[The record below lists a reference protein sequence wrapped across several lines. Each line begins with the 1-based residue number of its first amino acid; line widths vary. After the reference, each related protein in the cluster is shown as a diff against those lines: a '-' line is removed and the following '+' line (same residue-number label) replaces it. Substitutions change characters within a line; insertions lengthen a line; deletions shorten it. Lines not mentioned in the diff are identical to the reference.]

1 MVISSAPDHNLEMH
15 KRFLVLLTVALA
27 LASLQSI
34 ASAAVK
40 PGTKCT
46 KLGQTSTSAGIKYTC
61 VKSGKKL
68 VWNKGVAVKKAAP
81 VPTPSATATPTSTP
95 TPTPTASEPPKTSDP
110 FSVYGM
116 DAERFKAVD
125 EYGAKLVSTR
135 KKDAASIISILETPN
150 DETVIRMTQNAQF
163 AYSVYEQFMPLGFA
177 PKWIVGESEN
187 WLRSQIKDCPNLAAN
202 LRPNSGAATCRLT
215 LVWRAIKV
223 RDDDI
228 MRNTM
233 LVQGGHEI
241 FHLYQQELWGQYWAV
256 TPLWLREGTASLAM
270 GIILTHFEDRKS
282 FPEYG
287 AAQKFDGNPK
297 DRNSCEA
304 ALDKWE
310 KNPTAQDFGSYN
322 GCEYGLGMLMNEFL
336 IMKGYTLKDTLDVVK
351 LIGTGIDFP
360 TAFQQVY
367 KISTAEYFKQLR
379 AHLKTLNYGW

>member
-1 MVISSAPDHNLEMH
+1 MDSLRKFTLTFVAS
-15 KRFLVLLTVALA
+15 VLLLSFVT
-27 LASLQSI
+27 SPSH
-34 ASAAVK
+34 AAVK
-40 PGTKCT
+40 PGTKCV

-61 VKSGKKL
+61 VKSGNKL
-68 VWNKGVAVKKAAP
+68 TWNKGVAVKKPAP
-81 VPTPSATATPTSTP
+81 VASPTPSATATPTL

-125 EYGAKLVSTR
+125 EYGAKIVASR

-187 WLRSQIKDCPNLAAN
+187 WLRSQVKDCPNLAAN

-215 LVWRAIKV
+215 LVWRAGDV
-223 RDDDI
+223 NDVVNN
-228 MRNTM
+228 RNLM
-233 LVQGGHEI
+233 VVQGGHEI

-256 TPLWLREGTASLAM
+256 TPDWIREGAASLGM

-287 AAQKFDGNPK
+287 AAQKVERSPK
-297 DRNSCEA
+297 DRNTCEA

-310 KNPTAQDFGSYN
+310 KNESAQGFGFNN

-336 IMKGYTLKDTLDVVK
+336 IMKGHTLKDTLDVIK

-367 KISTAEYFKQLR
+367 KISLEEYFKQLR
-379 AHLKTLNYGW
+379 AYLKTLNYGW

>member
-1 MVISSAPDHNLEMH
+1 MS
-15 KRFLVLLTVALA
+15 KKFLVLLTASLTLA
-27 LASLQSI
+27 LIQPL

-61 VKSGKKL
+61 VKSGKNL
-68 VWNKGVAVKKAAP
+68 MWNKGVAVKKAAP
-81 VPTPSATATPTSTP
+81 VPTPTPSATATPTPTL
-95 TPTPTASEPPKTSDP
+95 TPTPTAPEPPKTSDP

-125 EYGAKLVSTR
+125 EYGAKIVASR

-215 LVWRAIKV
+215 LVWRAGDV
-223 RDDDI
+223 NDVVNN
-228 MRNTM
+228 RNLM
-233 LVQGGHEI
+233 VVQGGHEI
-241 FHLYQQELWGQYWAV
+241 FHLYQGELWGQYWAV
-256 TPLWLREGTASLAM
+256 TPDWLREGTASLGM

-287 AAQKFDGNPK
+287 AAQKVERSPK
-297 DRNSCEA
+297 DRNTCGA

-310 KNPTAQDFGSYN
+310 KNETAQGFGFNN
-322 GCEYGLGMLMNEFL
+322 GCEYGLGLLMNEFL

-351 LIGTGIDFP
+351 LIGTGVDFP

-367 KISTAEYFKQLR
+367 KISLAEYFKQLR